1 MHNLQHSKRIICHLD
16 TLAGR
21 MLNLQ
26 QLDQTLTLRMR
37 HCQPKT
43 IQAITLKI

>member
-1 MHNLQHSKRIICHLD
+1 MHNLQHSKRIICHLV

-37 HCQPKT
+37 HCQRKT